1 MAFLRIPSLL
11 HGRAPLRC
19 TIGCSHLV
27 CTAWACAPIL
37 HRLIDSSPPACH
49 PTSPPQVWNKLDGTL
64 VLLSVAEIL
73 VNIFLAGASNLAPIL
88 RMLRMLRIVRAV
100 RALRKWKA
108 MMDLI
113 GAFVKAIP
121 QVANLMIL
129 MFVLMFIFAIIGM
142 QVGDLATSHHIPPYL
157 AASPDIPSIAFAD
170 LPSLVRC
177 FTHSSSA
184 ALAWPTRP
192 VSTLTLS
199 LQRCS
204 PSSPS

>member
-142 QVGDLATSHHIPPYL
+142 QVGDLATSHHIPSHPTI
-157 AASPDIPSIAFAD
+157 SRRIARHPFHC
-170 LPSLVRC
+170 LR
-177 FTHSSSA
+177 
-184 ALAWPTRP
+184 
-192 VSTLTLS
+192 
-199 LQRCS
+199 
-204 PSSPS
+204 